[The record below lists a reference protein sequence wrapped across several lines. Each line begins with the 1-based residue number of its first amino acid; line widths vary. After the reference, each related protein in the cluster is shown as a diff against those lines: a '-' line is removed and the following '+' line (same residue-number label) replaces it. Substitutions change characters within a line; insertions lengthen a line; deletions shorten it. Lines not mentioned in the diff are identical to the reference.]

1 MHGKITKDPRVQSY
15 VSEQGIKW
23 KFIIELQPWM
33 GGFYERLVGSSKRAL
48 KKTIGKK
55 YLTSFQ
61 LQTFLSET
69 ETVLN
74 SRPLMYVGDYLN
86 EEISHQSKVMT
97 KQMIQIM
104 NQTNHRQKRHCQ
116 VFEKRD
122 QGFWNHFGRS
132 EK

>member
-23 KFIIELQPWM
+23 KFIIELEPWM
-33 GGFYERLVGSSKRAL
+33 GGFYERLVGSNKTAL

-86 EEISHQSKVMT
+86 EGISHQSKVMT
-97 KQMIQIM
+97 K
-104 NQTNHRQKRHCQ
+104 
-116 VFEKRD
+116 
-122 QGFWNHFGRS
+122 
-132 EK
+132 